1 MTDEQLNLDRRF
13 ADALIKL
20 TIARDA
26 AINDDTRSNMEFA
39 RQVLCDIHEQWLI
52 AIGNP
57 KAFSPTILASY
68 LRELAD
74 LIDDG
79 DIDI

>member
-1 MTDEQLNLDRRF
+1 MTDEQLDLDRRF
-13 ADALIKL
+13 ADALTRL

-26 AINDDTRSNMEFA
+26 AINDDTRSNMEFVL
-39 RQVLCDIHEQWLI
+39 QVIWDLYNQWQT

-57 KAFSPTILASY
+57 RAFSPTILANY
-68 LRELAD
+68 LRELAN

-79 DIDI
+79 KIDI

>member
-1 MTDEQLNLDRRF
+1 MTDEQLDLDRRF
-13 ADALIKL
+13 ADAVIKL
-20 TIARDA
+20 TIAHDA
-26 AINDDTRSNMEFA
+26 AINDDTRSNMKFVL
-39 RQVLCDIHEQWLI
+39 QVLWDIHEQWLI

-57 KAFSPTILASY
+57 RAFSPAILANY

-79 DIDI
+79 KIDI

>member
-1 MTDEQLNLDRRF
+1 MTDEQLDLDRRF
-13 ADALIKL
+13 GDAVIKL
-20 TIARDA
+20 TIARNA
-26 AINDDTRSNMEFA
+26 AINDDTRSNMEFVL
-39 RQVLCDIHEQWLI
+39 QVLWNLHNQWQT

-57 KAFSPTILASY
+57 RAFSPTILASY